1 MTAPAIAPE
10 NPGRAQFP
18 LLLSPIDIGP
28 VTLANRIV
36 STGHGT
42 RLAARRIAGDA
53 LIAYHEARARGG
65 VGLIITE
72 AAMIDEEGVYSDSHL
87 VVDTDAIIPSLTRL
101 AEAVHAHGTRIFG
114 QLFHLGLEQMTALD
128 GRRAAALGPSGG
140 TSERYHV
147 SGRAL
152 SLGKIGQLVEK
163 FGAAAARMKAAG
175 FDGIEVAASHGYLIA
190 QFLSPQIN
198 LRTDA
203 YGGDLDN
210 RMRFL
215 REVLAEIRARVG
227 GDMPVGVR
235 ISGDELASDGLT
247 HEEVL
252 AICDRLEADGDLAYL
267 NITSGSSRQ
276 AGSAVHIVPP
286 MSTDMALAAGYAAA
300 IRERVSVPVL
310 AVGRIN
316 HAGAAEQVLA
326 SGQADLCGMTRALI
340 TDPDFPR
347 KLMEG
352 RADDV
357 RVCIGCNQACID
369 RMHRGYGVSCIQH
382 PETGRELVFGRPARA
397 ERPRKVIVA
406 GGGPGGLKAAA
417 AAAARG
423 HEVTL
428 YEASGRLGGQA
439 QIAQLLP
446 RRAEFGGII
455 GNLERDARQAGA
467 QIVTGTRV
475 SRQMI
480 EAEAPD
486 SVIVAT
492 GADVFRPDID
502 GIDQAHVIDAWAVLE
517 GRANVGSRV
526 VVADWRCDWIGLGLA
541 EKLARDGCSVRLVS
555 TGHVAG
561 EMIPRYMRDLWLG
574 EMHRLG
580 VELIP
585 MARLFGVDEDTAYFQ
600 HIASSEAVICEEV
613 DTVVLA
619 QGHRPVTELEQSLE
633 GWHGTVHVIGD
644 CLAARTAEEAVLEG
658 LEAGAA
664 P

>member
-1 MTAPAIAPE
+1 MTFH
-10 NPGRAQFP
+10 AQFP
-18 LLLSPIDIGP
+18 TLLSPLDIGP
-28 VTLANRIV
+28 VRLRNRIV

-42 RLAARRIAGDA
+42 RLAAGRIASDA

-65 VGLIITE
+65 AGLIITE
-72 AAMIDEEGVYSDSHL
+72 AAMIDEEGVYSEAHL
-87 VVDTDAIIPSLTRL
+87 VVDTDQVIPSLTRL
-101 AEAVHAHGTRIFG
+101 AEAVHAHGTKIFG
-114 QLFHLGLEQMTALD
+114 QVFHLGLEQMTALD

-140 TSERYHV
+140 MSERYHV

-152 SLGKIGQLVEK
+152 PLAKIQQLIGK
-163 FGAAAARMKAAG
+163 FGQAAARMQTAG

-203 YGGDLDN
+203 YGGPLEN

-215 REVLAEIRARVG
+215 TEVLAEIRTQIG
-227 GDMPVGVR
+227 PDMPIGVR

-247 HEEVL
+247 PKDVL
-252 AICDRLEADGDLAYL
+252 EICDRLERTGDVAYL
-267 NITSGSSRQ
+267 NVTSGSSRQ

-286 MSTDMALAAGYAAA
+286 MSTDLALTAGYAAA
-300 IRERVSVPVL
+300 IRSRVSMPVM

-316 HAGAAEQVLA
+316 HAGTAEQVLS
-326 SGQADLCGMTRALI
+326 SGQADFCGMTRALI
-340 TDPDFPR
+340 TDPQFPN
-347 KLMEG
+347 KLAEG

-369 RMHRGYGVSCIQH
+369 RMHLGYGVSCIQH
-382 PETGRELVFGRPARA
+382 PETGRELIYGRIDRA
-397 ERPRKVIVA
+397 AAPKKVLIA
-406 GGGPGGLKAAA
+406 GAGPGGLKAAA

-423 HEVTL
+423 HDVTL
-428 YEASGRLGGQA
+428 YEAQARLGGQA

-455 GNLERDARQAGA
+455 GNLEREARDAGA
-467 QIVTGTRV
+467 KIVTGRQVTREL
-475 SRQMI
+475 I
-480 EAEAPD
+480 EQQAPD
-486 SVIVAT
+486 SVIIAT
-492 GADVFRPDID
+492 GAQVFRPEIE
-502 GIDQAHVIDAWAVLE
+502 GIDEAHVIDAWTALE
-517 GRANVGSRV
+517 GGVNIGSRV
-526 VVADWRCDWIGLGLA
+526 VIADWRCDWIGLGLA
-541 EKLARDGCSVRLVS
+541 EKLAQEGCAVRLVS

-561 EMIPRYMRDLWLG
+561 ESIPRYMRDLWLG
-574 EMHRLG
+574 EMHKLG

-585 MARLFGVDEDTAYFQ
+585 MARLFGVDEDSVYFQ
-600 HIASSEAVICEEV
+600 HIASHEPVICEEV

-619 QGHRPVTELEQSLE
+619 QGHRPATELEESLA
-633 GWHGTVHVIGD
+633 GWSGKVHVIGD
-644 CLAARTAEEAVLEG
+644 ALAARTAEEAVLEG